1 MESLWHKL
9 LSPSIHSDEDKVRV
23 EIFAEVL
30 KVLLNPVIVKSE
42 KVKILQSIQRLLQ
55 QQSEPISEETI
66 INDILDP
73 FVLLCGSLLH
83 YESVIGNLVN
93 KKSDLLYQ
101 AYSQC
106 TFKPVLND
114 KANEKLAKSRYEKDA
129 SLLSHEIQKL

>member
-1 MESLWHKL
+1 MESLWHEL
-9 LSPSIHSDEDKVRV
+9 LNPSKSSEDEKVRV

-30 KVLLNPVIVKSE
+30 KVLLNPVIGKSE
-42 KVKILQSIQRLLQ
+42 KVKILQSIQQLLQ
-55 QQSEPISEETI
+55 QKSEPISEETVINEI
-66 INDILDP
+66 IDP

-93 KKSDLLYQ
+93 KKRDLLYQ

-114 KANEKLAKSRYEKDA
+114 KANEILARSRYEKDA
-129 SLLSHEIQKL
+129 SMLSS